1 MSTLAAI
8 HVAKKQLGLDD
19 DTYRATLL
27 QIVGKDSAKAMTE
40 AERQRVVEELRRRG
54 FTRASKPRSKR
65 AEGPYRGKLQ
75 ALWIAMW
82 NLGLTADKT
91 DAGLTSFV
99 KRQTKVDHTRFLIH
113 HDDATAVIE
122 ALKDWMERKAGV
134 DWTYDRRLPAW
145 TQEPGYRIATAQFA
159 LLQKLDPA
167 FSEYIELDHWAVRN
181 VALDFRS
188 WEATTAE
195 WITVMN
201 ALGSL
206 VRKVRKP

>member
-1 MSTLAAI
+1 M
-8 HVAKKQLGLDD
+8 
-19 DTYRATLL
+19 
-27 QIVGKDSAKAMTE
+27 
-40 AERQRVVEELRRRG
+40 
-54 FTRASKPRSKR
+54 
-65 AEGPYRGKLQ
+65 
-75 ALWIAMW
+75 
-82 NLGLTADKT
+82 
-91 DAGLTSFV
+91 
-99 KRQTKVDHTRFLIH
+99 
-113 HDDATAVIE
+113 
-122 ALKDWMERKAGV
+122 
-134 DWTYDRRLPAW
+134 PAW